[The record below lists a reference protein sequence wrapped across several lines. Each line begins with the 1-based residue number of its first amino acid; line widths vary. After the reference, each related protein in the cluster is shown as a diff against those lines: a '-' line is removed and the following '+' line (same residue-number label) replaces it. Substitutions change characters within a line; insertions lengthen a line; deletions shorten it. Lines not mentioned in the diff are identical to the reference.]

1 MVRVTKGYEHDKHE
15 HHKRTISELIA
26 AGQGN
31 AIVPGD
37 IMEQLYDNREAE
49 KLEKETRRKERRD
62 SKKNKKKKRKIN
74 RYVLESD
81 SESDREFFEDG
92 KTDSSGDS
100 DIQSADD
107 EDALA

>member
-1 MVRVTKGYEHDKHE
+1 MLLKVTNILNIE

-81 SESDREFFEDG
+81 SKSDREF
-92 KTDSSGDS
+92 
-100 DIQSADD
+100 
-107 EDALA
+107 